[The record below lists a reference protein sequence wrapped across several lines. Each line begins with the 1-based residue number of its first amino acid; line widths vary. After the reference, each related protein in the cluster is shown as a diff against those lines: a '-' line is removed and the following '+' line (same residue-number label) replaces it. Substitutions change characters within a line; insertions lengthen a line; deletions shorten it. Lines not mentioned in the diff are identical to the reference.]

1 MCVVVVCC
9 CCLQSSVYS
18 LFSSRVLSLSL
29 SLCSSSNK
37 RIYQVRG
44 HLRTSPKIAVK
55 VEGSLY
61 HRSANGNSGGV
72 GSQQQAASTS
82 STANILHPACVL
94 NGSFISQT
102 FQILYRNEDVSLSD
116 MAQFRLHVLVDSHKV
131 STTTTTVSTQLT
143 SLALPA
149 FTIDFFPSLLSF
161 SLSLFAFAFVVATP
175 FLSFCLFLTFLPS
188 APFYFDVFVRVVV
201 FDHWS
206 SFDRLD
212 WRDARAVGFASGDGV
227 VVQRSGLQPWRFR
240 LGFPGA
246 FQQRQRRR
254 WRERH
259 HVRLHSDSAASFLAH
274 ARSTLPP
281 ARPLWLFPSGRSH
294 GHRPRFPHRRPPT
307 LHQVSLSA
315 APARSIPA
323 TYSSPPPRFFCL
335 IKSRQPKR
343 GNRYRGGKHNT
354 DSCSD

>member
-1 MCVVVVCC
+1 MISVAYKRLGKEWIWGQRNYDTAKTKHIRRQRRAESSIFFKISVWVVVVCC

-18 LFSSRVLSLSL
+18 LFSSRVLSL

-161 SLSLFAFAFVVATP
+161 SLSLP
-175 FLSFCLFLTFLPS
+175 LPS
-188 APFYFDVFVRVVV
+188 
-201 FDHWS
+201 S
-206 SFDRLD
+206 S
-212 WRDARAVGFASGDGV
+212 
-227 VVQRSGLQPWRFR
+227 
-240 LGFPGA
+240 
-246 FQQRQRRR
+246 
-254 WRERH
+254 
-259 HVRLHSDSAASFLAH
+259 
-274 ARSTLPP
+274 
-281 ARPLWLFPSGRSH
+281 
-294 GHRPRFPHRRPPT
+294 RRPF
-307 LHQVSLSA
+307 SFSA
-315 APARSIPA
+315 
-323 TYSSPPPRFFCL
+323 YSSPSLCPLLFRCICACCCF
-335 IKSRQPKR
+335 
-343 GNRYRGGKHNT
+343 
-354 DSCSD
+354 

>member
-18 LFSSRVLSLSL
+18 LFSSRVLSL

-161 SLSLFAFAFVVATP
+161 SLSLP
-175 FLSFCLFLTFLPS
+175 LPS
-188 APFYFDVFVRVVV
+188 
-201 FDHWS
+201 S
-206 SFDRLD
+206 S
-212 WRDARAVGFASGDGV
+212 
-227 VVQRSGLQPWRFR
+227 
-240 LGFPGA
+240 
-246 FQQRQRRR
+246 
-254 WRERH
+254 
-259 HVRLHSDSAASFLAH
+259 
-274 ARSTLPP
+274 
-281 ARPLWLFPSGRSH
+281 
-294 GHRPRFPHRRPPT
+294 RRPF
-307 LHQVSLSA
+307 SLSA
-315 APARSIPA
+315 
-323 TYSSPPPRFFCL
+323 YSSPSFPLPPFISMYLCVLLFL
-335 IKSRQPKR
+335 IIGLLS
-343 GNRYRGGKHNT
+343 T
-354 DSCSD
+354 D